1 MKYVY
6 QLSILIIFSLSISIA
21 RADDTKEIN
30 QPRIEVGKLLKIKN
44 VKYLMTAPNTSSKI
58 FKKAINKIDNECCEE
73 DYPDRKKVLEIQKI
87 LKECINSKCQN
98 AMIPIFDPKKPPKKL
113 IAFQSLENLED
124 LILGNQ
130 KFKYLKLSKSLDIS
144 RSEKLKNEK
153 STDVL
158 KTNISDLENEN
169 KKLKKTVNK
178 MLLNYEN
185 KIQQLEERNKI
196 LEDKFQKAYDM
207 LPKYKKK
214 DFEKE

>member
-1 MKYVY
+1 MEKSPIHIKV
-6 QLSILIIFSLSISIA
+6 IT
-21 RADDTKEIN
+21 RAMGSRAATTMPVRN
-30 QPRIEVGKLLKIKN
+30 PSV
-44 VKYLMTAPNTSSKI
+44 VSMTAITIRIACPRFDMKFWILSSTSPGRNDKYSVLIPNSC
-58 FKKAINKIDNECCEE
+58 AN
-73 DYPDRKKVLEIQKI
+73 
-87 LKECINSKCQN
+87 
-98 AMIPIFDPKKPPKKL
+98 
-113 IAFQSLENLED
+113 AFQSLENLED